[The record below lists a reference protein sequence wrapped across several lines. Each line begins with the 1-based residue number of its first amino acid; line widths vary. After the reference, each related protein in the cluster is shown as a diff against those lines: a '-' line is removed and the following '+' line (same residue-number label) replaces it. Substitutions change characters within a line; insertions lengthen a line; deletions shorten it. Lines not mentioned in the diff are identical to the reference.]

1 MPANSMSSFIAGPM
15 MDASRIAREAIEG
28 AFREAC
34 SLGITREMIALELA
48 GESFSAAFGSG
59 WSPADLREALTM
71 MLDAD
76 LERES
81 APSIA
86 LPHA

>member
-1 MPANSMSSFIAGPM
+1 MPANSMSSFIGGPM

-28 AFREAC
+28 ALREAR

-59 WSPADLREALTM
+59 WSPADLREALSM

-76 LERES
+76 LERDMGS
-81 APSIA
+81 SIS

>member
-1 MPANSMSSFIAGPM
+1 MPADSISSFIGGPM
-15 MDASRIAREAIEG
+15 VDASRIAREAIEG
-28 AFREAC
+28 AFREARMH
-34 SLGITREMIALELA
+34 GITREMIALELA

-59 WSPADLREALTM
+59 WSPSDLREALSM

-76 LERES
+76 LDMGS
-81 APSIA
+81 TAAVS